1 MKPTLDFTPID
12 LCQWSRGETFWYF
25 SKAAPT
31 GYSVTADVDITHMLG
46 VLKSS
51 GKKFFPAYIWLV
63 TKVLCEQQEFK
74 IALNDGRIGF
84 YSYLTP
90 LYAVFHNDDKTF
102 SLMWT
107 EFDDD
112 FSQFYAA
119 YMHDKSNFGDN
130 HGILSKKDVLPP
142 PNAYTVSCLPWISFC
157 HFAVHN
163 YENKEY
169 YFPSVESGKFDKKD
183 GKIFMPLSVTC
194 HHAATDGWHLAQF
207 LYKLQSEADNFERY
221 I

>member
-12 LCQWSRGETFWYF
+12 LCKWSRGETFWYF

-31 GYSVTADVDITHMLG
+31 GYSVTVDVDITHMLG

-130 HGILSKKDVLPP
+130 HGILSKR
-142 PNAYTVSCLPWISFC
+142 TSFRLLT
-157 HFAVHN
+157 HIP
-163 YENKEY
+163 
-169 YFPSVESGKFDKKD
+169 FPAC
-183 GKIFMPLSVTC
+183 P
-194 HHAATDGWHLAQF
+194 
-207 LYKLQSEADNFERY
+207 R
-221 I
+221 